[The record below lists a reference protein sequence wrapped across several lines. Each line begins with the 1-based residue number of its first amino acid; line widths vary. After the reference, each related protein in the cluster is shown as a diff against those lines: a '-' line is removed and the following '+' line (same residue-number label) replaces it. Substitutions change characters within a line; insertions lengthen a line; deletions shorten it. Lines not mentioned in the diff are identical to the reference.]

1 MSAGYGT
8 DTAVRHLRDSDPQ
21 LRRLV
26 DSVGPCTLAAPATT
40 HTHTLF
46 DRLATSIMSQ
56 QLSVAAAATITGRLR
71 DKAAGDDHASGHLR
85 PDRVVALTDDE
96 LRACG
101 ISRPKVAALRDLA
114 DAVETGRIPALAE
127 LATLFDRLATSIMSQ
142 QLSVAAAATITG
154 RLRDKA
160 AGDDHA
166 SGHLRPDRVVALT
179 DDELRACGI
188 SRPKVAAL
196 RDLADAVETGRIP
209 ALAELATLSDEDVVA
224 ALTTVRGIGRW
235 TVEMLLIFLL
245 GRPDVFPVADVG
257 IRRGFERTLGLEHKA
272 TPAEMLE
279 HSARWAPYRSVASW
293 YLWRAVDQTGQPG
306 VR

>member
-56 QLSVAAAATITGRLR
+56 QLSVAAAATIPGRLR
-71 DKAAGDDHASGHLR
+71 AKAAGDDPASGPLR

-114 DAVETGRIPALAE
+114 DAVETGR
-127 LATLFDRLATSIMSQ
+127 T
-142 QLSVAAAATITG
+142 
-154 RLRDKA
+154 
-160 AGDDHA
+160 
-166 SGHLRPDRVVALT
+166 
-179 DDELRACGI
+179 
-188 SRPKVAAL
+188 
-196 RDLADAVETGRIP
+196 P